1 MLDRHHRLAGTA
13 LLASL
18 LLAACGSAA
27 PSGSSPSG
35 GASSNGPVR
44 LRLAAGDQGV
54 GYPTPFA
61 AVRGPGVLLTTFM
74 FDTLAFP
81 DVTGQPK
88 PWLASSWDTSADGKT
103 WTFHIHPGARWQDG
117 QPLTAEDVVFSFDY
131 DLHGAGAATGVA
143 RGLNYVKSVSA
154 PDAATVVVQLSAVH
168 PSFLSDIGSPF
179 GIAIIPKHIWA
190 SVTDPAHFQ
199 GQQALIGSGPYRLRS
214 FDLTN
219 NTFDFVANDDFY
231 LGKPVVREL
240 QLIHVGDALLA
251 LQRGELDEASAGNK
265 PVPQSELDTLR
276 GKFTML
282 TAPGEF
288 NEALFFNTA
297 SGFPYDRAAF
307 RQAVAYAINRKDML
321 NRLASGRGVPGS
333 AGDLGP
339 SNPFLD
345 TNLPSYDYDPAK
357 AAALLDQI
365 GITSRNGVRTNP
377 DGSPLTIPLLASASD
392 SQQATLVREYLRA
405 VGLTVQIVSVDQPTS
420 DARDSA
426 GDYKMAIVH
435 FGGLAADPSQSLAQR
450 FASTSTSKSFT
461 HVFGYSNA
469 SFNRLAAEQATTL
482 DPAKRHQL
490 VNRMQEI
497 LAQDLPELPLYVP
510 EQVAF
515 ANPSVFKAW
524 AYTPGCPP
532 CGPSMNKRMLVTGS
546 AQPAPANSS
555 SSGSAPASASASASA
570 TP

>member
-1 MLDRHHRLAGTA
+1 MSAGQRRLVGLSAVA
-13 LLASL
+13 LL
-18 LLAACGSAA
+18 LLAACGSSA
-27 PSGSSPSG
+27 PA
-35 GASSNGPVR
+35 GATPASEVR
-44 LRLAAGDQGV
+44 LRLAASTQGV

-103 WTFHIHPGARWQDG
+103 WTFHLHPGARWQDG

-143 RGLNYVKSVSA
+143 RGLTYVRTISA
-154 PDAATVVVQLSAVH
+154 PDPATVVIQLSAVH

-179 GIAIIPKHIWA
+179 GVPIIPKHIWA

-199 GQQALIGSGPYRLRS
+199 GQQALVGSGPYWLKS

-219 NTFDFVANDDFY
+219 NTFDFVANDQFY

-240 QLIHVGDALLA
+240 QLLHVGDALLA
-251 LQRGELDEASAGNK
+251 LQRGELDEASSENK
-265 PVPQSELDTLR
+265 PIPQSELDALKS
-276 GKFTML
+276 KFTML

-297 SGFPYDRAAF
+297 GGAPYDKAAF
-307 RQAVAYAINRKDML
+307 RQAVAYAINRTDML
-321 NRLASGRGVPGS
+321 SRLASGRGVPGS

-345 TNLPSYDYDPAK
+345 GNLPSYDYDPAK

-365 GITSRNGVRTNP
+365 GLTMRNGVRTNP
-377 DGSPLTIPLLASASD
+377 DGSPLTIPLLASARD
-392 SQQATLVREYLRA
+392 AQQASLVREYLRA

-450 FASTSTSKSFT
+450 FASTSKSKSFT
-461 HVFGYSNA
+461 HLFGYSNPA
-469 SFNRLAAEQATTL
+469 FDRLAAEQATTL

-490 VNRMQEI
+490 ANQMQEI
-497 LAQDLPELPLYVP
+497 LAHDLPELPLYVP
-510 EQVAF
+510 EQISFV
-515 ANPSVFKAW
+515 NTSVFKGW

-532 CGPSMNKRMLVTGS
+532 CGTSMNKRMLVTGS
-546 AQPAPANSS
+546 ASPAPDVSPA
-555 SSGSAPASASASASA
+555 ASASPAAAASSSASASA